1 MKCEKMARKFPLET
15 STAFSNLLVRI
26 VYRFNILLGGCGI
39 CIDLKFSEAISR
51 SCVLCSF
58 RVIQTYVVNFI
69 CQKVQTFWADSDSL
83 GKIND
88 KKIFKKFFFQCLALP
103 KDPQSFGSQNLR
115 CPFLVSQYYR
125 RRRLCAA
132 K

>member
-1 MKCEKMARKFPLET
+1 MWWQ
-15 STAFSNLLVRI
+15 I
-26 VYRFNILLGGCGI
+26 I
-39 CIDLKFSEAISR
+39 
-51 SCVLCSF
+51 

-88 KKIFKKFFFQCLALP
+88 EKIFKNYFFQCLALP

-115 CPFLVSQYYR
+115 CPFFVGD
-125 RRRLCAA
+125 CAVTKLA
-132 K
+132 